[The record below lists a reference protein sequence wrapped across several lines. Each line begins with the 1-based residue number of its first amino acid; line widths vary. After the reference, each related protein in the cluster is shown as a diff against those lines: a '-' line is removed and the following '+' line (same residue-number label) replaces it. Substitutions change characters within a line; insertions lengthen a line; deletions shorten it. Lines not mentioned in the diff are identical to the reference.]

1 MDKETLRMQMLAGI
15 ITESEY
21 KAKLNEETDS
31 EYLRRETERYTQKV
45 TSNPELSDEE
55 KTSRLD
61 DIKFVLYNFLDPNT
75 SGGERP
81 PSNFQFDDEWWSS
94 IKPDIDKYVVQDFLN
109 DLSGAANGTTSFKN
123 EWDPSWD

>member
-1 MDKETLRMQMLAGI
+1 MNKEILRMQMLAGL

-21 KAKLNEETDS
+21 KANLKEETDS
-31 EYLRRETERYTQKV
+31 EYLKRETERYTQEV

-55 KTSRLD
+55 KKSRLD

-94 IKPDIDKYVVQDFLN
+94 IKPDINEYVVQDFLK

-123 EWDPSWD
+123 GWDPSWD